1 MQTEYFVRIENP
13 KHTRKQLLQVG
24 RLAILTLRNQ
34 KELQSLRSKKVH
46 AVKVLE
52 NDMAELNSIFATL
65 NSLLPDIDLSKI
77 PKPEE
82 PDLPKFKPRPKKKE
96 ETKPKKEVK
105 PTKPK
110 QNKGVKY
117 NKPGSQNLNSE
128 VERLEYTLNKIEN
141 TIKNL
146 DS

>member
-34 KELQSLRSKKVH
+34 KELRLLRSKKVQ
-46 AVKVLE
+46 AVQILE
-52 NDMAELNSIFATL
+52 HDMTELNSLFAKL
-65 NSLLPDIDLSKI
+65 NGLLPNIDLSEI
-77 PKPEE
+77 PAKEE
-82 PDLPKFKPRPKKKE
+82 PELPKFKPKKKE
-96 ETKPKKEVK
+96 KPKPKKQPKEK
-105 PTKPK
+105 PEPS
-110 QNKGVKY
+110 KGIKY

-146 DS
+146 DD